1 MLAQGVRL
9 GDRYELQEPVARG
22 GMGEVWRANDPV
34 LGRTVA
40 VKVLLP
46 SLSSD
51 PDFAER
57 FRTEARAMAALSD
70 PSIVEIYDYG
80 QTDGVAYLVMP
91 FVEGESLHDLLN
103 RVGPLPPREAMII
116 VAQAANALQ
125 QAHRSGIV
133 HRDVKPGNLLI
144 RPDGRLVLTDFGIA
158 RGVAAEP
165 LTAGDGVMGTAAYL
179 APEQLSGS
187 PVAPATDVYAL
198 GVVAYEFLTGTQP
211 FVADSPVGVALMHT
225 RNEPP
230 PLPDAI
236 APTVRHVV
244 MRALA
249 KDPEDRWPSAHAMAQ
264 AATEAALDLP
274 EAPWLAVPLPAA
286 RRPAPTASLPTI
298 LAEKSR
304 RGRLLAGL
312 VPIVAGIALLV
323 AALAIALSSVDA
335 PSGVPAPPANSV
347 VPGEGSLG
355 TPQQGTPQQTDEDRP
370 DDTRGGDEA
379 DDDNSGRG
387 GSGSGQGGSGGG
399 DDGDGDSG
407 PG

>member
-46 SLSSD
+46 GLSSD
-51 PDFAER
+51 PGFAER

-91 FVEGESLHDLLN
+91 FVEGESLHVLLN

-125 QAHRSGIV
+125 QAHRAGIV

-165 LTAGDGVMGTAAYL
+165 LTASDGVMGTAAYL

-225 RNEPP
+225 RSEPP
-230 PLPDAI
+230 PLPDVI

-249 KDPEDRWPSAHAMAQ
+249 KNPEDRWPSAHAMAE
-264 AATEAALDLP
+264 AATEAARDLP
-274 EAPWLAVPLPAA
+274 EAPWLAVPLPSA
-286 RRPAPTASLPTI
+286 RRPAPTAALPTI
-298 LAEKSR
+298 LAEKPR

-312 VPIVAGIALLV
+312 VPIVAGIAVLAV
-323 AALAIALSSVDA
+323 GLAIALGNVDA

-355 TPQQGTPQQTDEDRP
+355 TPQQTDEDRP
-370 DDTRGGDEA
+370 PDTPGGDV
-379 DDDNSGRG
+379 DDDNSGPG
-387 GSGSGQGGSGGG
+387 GSGSGHGGSSGGG
-399 DDGDGDSG
+399 DGGGGSG

>member
-1 MLAQGVRL
+1 
-9 GDRYELQEPVARG
+9 
-22 GMGEVWRANDPV
+22 
-34 LGRTVA
+34 
-40 VKVLLP
+40 
-46 SLSSD
+46 
-51 PDFAER
+51 
-57 FRTEARAMAALSD
+57 
-70 PSIVEIYDYG
+70 
-80 QTDGVAYLVMP
+80 
-91 FVEGESLHDLLN
+91 
-103 RVGPLPPREAMII
+103 MII
-116 VAQAANALQ
+116 VAEAANALQ

-144 RPDGRLVLTDFGIA
+144 RPNGRLVLTDFGIA
-158 RGVAAEP
+158 RAVAAEP
-165 LTAGDGVMGTAAYL
+165 FTEGDGVMGTAAYL

-211 FVADSPVGVALMHT
+211 FVADSPAGVALMHT
-225 RNEPP
+225 RSEPP

-236 APTVRHVV
+236 TPTVRHVV

-249 KDPEDRWPSAHAMAQ
+249 KDPEDRWPSAHAMAE
-264 AATEAALDLP
+264 AATAAARDLP
-274 EAPWLAVPLPAA
+274 EAPWLAIPLPSA

-298 LAEKSR
+298 LTEKPR

-312 VPIVAGIALLV
+312 VTIVAGIALLA

-355 TPQQGTPQQTDEDRP
+355 TPQQTDEDRP
-370 DDTRGGDEA
+370 DDTPGGGEVDG
-379 DDDNSGRG
+379 DNSGPG
-387 GSGSGQGGSGGG
+387 GSGSGHGGSGGS
-399 DDGDGDSG
+399 GDGGGGSG